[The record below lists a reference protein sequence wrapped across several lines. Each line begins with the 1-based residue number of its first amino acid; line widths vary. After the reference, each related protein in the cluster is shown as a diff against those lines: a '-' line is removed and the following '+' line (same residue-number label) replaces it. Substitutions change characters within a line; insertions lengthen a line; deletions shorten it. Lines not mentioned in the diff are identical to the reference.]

1 MSPKLLRWEI
11 IGIIVIILAGSALHF
26 VFAWTGRF
34 TPVALFAAVNE
45 STWEHLKLAF
55 WPALIFALI
64 EYRYVKAL
72 APNFWPGKTVALWLT
87 PILIVVIFYAYQWIT
102 GTDSLVADISIFAVA
117 IIIGQLVGLKLITR
131 AVAKPC
137 TQMVAWMGLGI
148 IIAAFCL
155 ATFFPPK
162 IFLFKDPISNGYGI
176 VTEK

>member
-1 MSPKLLRWEI
+1 MDKKLLLWEI
-11 IGIIVIILAGSALHF
+11 IGIVAIIPAGSALHF

-87 PILIVVIFYAYQWIT
+87 PILIVVFFYAYQWIT
-102 GTDSLVADISIFAVA
+102 GSDNLVADITIFAVS
-117 IIIGQLVGLKLITR
+117 IIIGQLVGMRLITR
-131 AVAKPC
+131 VIKPC

-162 IFLFKDPISNGYGI
+162 IFLFQDPISRGYGI
-176 VTEK
+176 VIE